1 MGLNFSVRNGKRW
14 TPMLWSPTLVGWM
27 TCICRW
33 YSSPISWW
41 RLLVWSIFLKIYLIM
56 LEYTVATGNCTW
68 TELTCKHESGS
79 REENDRAISTARL
92 NTSLRVHLPPIYV
105 VIFYGSQGKTH
116 LVGGFALR
124 CFQCLSHPDI
134 ATQRCDWRHNWYTSG
149 QSNPVLSY

>member
-1 MGLNFSVRNGKRW
+1 MCLSLTHATYFLRAIMRFIIILIFIFDHVGIHSSNWQLYLNGAYI
-14 TPMLWSPTLVGWM
+14 L
-27 TCICRW
+27 
-33 YSSPISWW
+33 
-41 RLLVWSIFLKIYLIM
+41 SIHTIY
-56 LEYTVATGNCTW
+56 
-68 TELTCKHESGS
+68 ESGS

-92 NTSLRVHLPPIYV
+92 NTSLCLHLPPIYV

-124 CFQCLSHPDI
+124 CFQCLSQPDI